1 MPVYQ
6 LDINSY
12 LFPPTRLARPDGL
25 LAVGGDLSFGRLVAA
40 YRQGI
45 FPWFGHGDPIL
56 WWSPTPRCVVLP
68 PHEGGGLHLPRSL
81 KKVLS
86 AGKFTFTVNKA
97 FDKVIRL
104 CAGIMRR
111 GQVSTWIVPEMVE
124 AYNALHQRGVA
135 HSVEAW
141 QDGQLVGGLYG
152 IAMGRAFF
160 GESMFYTRRDAS
172 KAAFAW
178 LAQKLFE
185 RGFMF
190 IDCQQET
197 EHMLRFGAE
206 MLPRRRF
213 EELREQA
220 LAQPDEIEF
229 FGLQN

>member
-6 LDINSY
+6 LAEDSY

-25 LAVGGDLSFGRLVAA
+25 LAVGGDLSFARLVIA

-45 FPWFGHGDPIL
+45 FPWFGPDDPIL
-56 WWSPTPRCVVLP
+56 WWSPSPRCVVLP
-68 PHEGGGLHLPRSL
+68 PHAGGGLHLPKSL
-81 KKVLS
+81 KKVLA

-104 CAGIMRR
+104 CAGALRP
-111 GQVSTWIVPEMVE
+111 GQFSTWIVPEMVE
-124 AYNALHQRGVA
+124 AYIRLHKGGAA
-135 HSVEAW
+135 HSIEAW

-152 IAMGRAFF
+152 VAIGRAFF
-160 GESMFYTRRDAS
+160 GESMFYTQPDAS

-178 LAQKLFE
+178 MAQRLFE
-185 RGFMF
+185 RGFHF

-206 MLPRRRF
+206 MLPRERF
-213 EELREQA
+213 EKLRIQAVTQPTEL
-220 LAQPDEIEF
+220 EF
-229 FGLQN
+229 FGLQI